1 MMKLTIRKKVLFCSL
16 IPLLL
21 LGGIILLIAST
32 IVKGAIIDQVENSL
46 KGTAIATQAAY
57 DQNAGTYLQT
67 ENGDIWKGSYNIS
80 QSENLVDT
88 IKQESGMD
96 VTFFYG
102 SQRIMTSA
110 VDKNGDRIL
119 GSPAGDKVVEKVL
132 NGGEEYFSDN
142 VSMDG
147 TIYYGY
153 YVPVYQK
160 GDSGTPIGMVFAGAE
175 KQEISHSVIQII
187 NTIVAIVL
195 VVLVICII
203 IVEISATSITR
214 ALKKGIANVQ
224 EVSAGHL
231 DVEFD
236 RKILGRKD
244 EVGDLTKAIQ
254 HLQKE
259 LEKIIKGIK
268 ESTDML
274 MEASNTLE
282 DTSHQT
288 YDGMREVEATVDSIT
303 TGANLQAEDAKK
315 ASDNVKYMG
324 NLIIETGRA
333 ADELNE
339 SADQMKQS
347 SDAAVVT
354 IDELKRISEE
364 VKTAV
369 ATIAEQTKQTN
380 ISAQSIQKA
389 SQFISEI
396 ASQTNLLSLNASIEA
411 ARAGE
416 AGKGF
421 AVVAD
426 QIRVLSTE
434 TQTSSG
440 QIRDALTRLSETSA
454 KMTSAVEQ
462 TLELIQ
468 QSLEKVTLTNKS
480 VEKITTDSKELGDH
494 IQVIDSAIKEVE
506 TSNTQ
511 LVSNMEQI
519 SSIVDKMTK
528 SISHSDGTTHAMLSK
543 YAETA
548 TNINSIEHIVE
559 GLMTE
564 LGIGG
569 FMGVEDLRAG
579 MKVMLLPNDNS
590 KHPKEYHG

>member
-1 MMKLTIRKKVLFCSL
+1 MKLTIRKKVLLCSL

-32 IVKGAIIDQVENSL
+32 IVKGVIIDQMENSL

-57 DQNAGTYLQT
+57 DQNAGTYLQA

-110 VDKNGDRIL
+110 VDKNGNRIL
-119 GSPAGDKVVEKVL
+119 GSPAGDKIVEKVL
-132 NGGEEYFSDN
+132 NGGEGYFSDN

-160 GDSGTPIGMVFAGAE
+160 GDSSTPVGMVFAGAE
-175 KQEISHSVIQII
+175 KEKISNSVIKII

-214 ALKKGIANVQ
+214 ALKKGIASVQ

-231 DVEFD
+231 DVAFD
-236 RKILGRKD
+236 SKILERKD

-254 HLQKE
+254 NLQNE
-259 LEKIIKGIK
+259 LLKIIKGIK

-288 YDGMREVEATVDSIT
+288 YDGMREVEATVDSVT
-303 TGANLQAEDAKK
+303 NGANLQAEDAKK

-324 NLIIETGRA
+324 NLIIETGKT
-333 ADELNE
+333 ADELND

-364 VKTAV
+364 VKEAV
-369 ATIAEQTKQTN
+369 ATIADQTKQTN
-380 ISAQSIQKA
+380 ISAQNIQNA

-421 AVVAD
+421 AVVASEIQKLAEQSD
-426 QIRVLSTE
+426 TASGNIGEIVNTLIANSERVVETMGRTQEIIEKQNMHIESTE
-434 TQTSSG
+434 QMVNGVMGEIDASIERIR
-440 QIRDALTRLSETSA
+440 QIESRTRKLESA
-454 KMTSAVEQ
+454 RAE
-462 TLELIQ
+462 I
-468 QSLEKVTLTNKS
+468 
-480 VEKITTDSKELGDH
+480 ID
-494 IQVIDSAIKEVE
+494 VIDS
-506 TSNTQ
+506 
-511 LVSNMEQI
+511 
-519 SSIVDKMTK
+519 
-528 SISHSDGTTHAMLSK
+528 LSEI
-543 YAETA
+543 AQQ
-548 TNINSIEHIVE
+548 NVE
-559 GLMTE
+559 GTMQTSASITE
-564 LGIGG
+564 ITDS
-569 FMGVEDLRAG
+569 FQNIEDSTENLRNMAD
-579 MKVMLLPNDNS
+579 MLAHNIRHFNI
-590 KHPKEYHG
+590 

>member
-1 MMKLTIRKKVLFCSL
+1 MKLTIRKKVLLCSL

-57 DQNAGTYLQT
+57 DQNAGTYLQA

-110 VDKNGDRIL
+110 VDKNGNRIL
-119 GSPAGDKVVEKVL
+119 GSTAGDKIVEKVL
-132 NGGEEYFSDN
+132 NGGEGYFSDN

-160 GDSGTPIGMVFAGAE
+160 GDSSTPVGMVFAGAE
-175 KQEISHSVIQII
+175 KEKISNSVIKII

-214 ALKKGIANVQ
+214 ALKKGIASVQ

-231 DVEFD
+231 DVAFD
-236 RKILGRKD
+236 SKILERKD

-254 HLQKE
+254 NLQNE
-259 LEKIIKGIK
+259 LLKIIKGIK

-288 YDGMREVEATVDSIT
+288 YDGMREVEATVDSVT

-315 ASDNVKYMG
+315 ASDNVKYIG
-324 NLIIETGRA
+324 NLIIETGKT
-333 ADELNE
+333 ADELND

-364 VKTAV
+364 VKEAV
-369 ATIAEQTKQTN
+369 ATIADQTKQTN
-380 ISAQSIQKA
+380 ISAQNIQNA

-421 AVVAD
+421 AVVASEIQKLAEQSD
-426 QIRVLSTE
+426 TASGNIGEIVNTLIANSERVVETMGRTQKIIEKQNMHIESTE
-434 TQTSSG
+434 QMVNGVMGEIDASIERIR
-440 QIRDALTRLSETSA
+440 QIESRTRKLESA
-454 KMTSAVEQ
+454 RAE
-462 TLELIQ
+462 I
-468 QSLEKVTLTNKS
+468 
-480 VEKITTDSKELGDH
+480 ID
-494 IQVIDSAIKEVE
+494 VIDS
-506 TSNTQ
+506 
-511 LVSNMEQI
+511 
-519 SSIVDKMTK
+519 
-528 SISHSDGTTHAMLSK
+528 LSEI
-543 YAETA
+543 AQQ
-548 TNINSIEHIVE
+548 NVE
-559 GLMTE
+559 GTMQTSASITE
-564 LGIGG
+564 ITDS
-569 FMGVEDLRAG
+569 FQNIEDSTENLRNMAD
-579 MKVMLLPNDNS
+579 MLAHNIRHFNI
-590 KHPKEYHG
+590 

>member
-1 MMKLTIRKKVLFCSL
+1 MKLTIRKKVLLCSL

-32 IVKGAIIDQVENSL
+32 IVKGVIIDQVENSL

-57 DQNAGTYLQT
+57 DQNAGTYLQA

-110 VDKNGDRIL
+110 VDKNDNRIL
-119 GSPAGDKVVEKVL
+119 GSPAGDKIVEKVL
-132 NGGEEYFSDN
+132 NGGEGYFSDN

-160 GDSGTPIGMVFAGAE
+160 GDSSTPVGMVFAGAE
-175 KQEISHSVIQII
+175 KEKISNSVIKII

-203 IVEISATSITR
+203 IVEISATSITH
-214 ALKKGIANVQ
+214 ALKKGIASVQ

-231 DVEFD
+231 DVAFD
-236 RKILGRKD
+236 SKILERKD

-254 HLQKE
+254 NLQNE
-259 LEKIIKGIK
+259 LLKIIKGIK
-268 ESTDML
+268 GSTDML

-288 YDGMREVEATVDSIT
+288 YDGMREVEATVDSVT
-303 TGANLQAEDAKK
+303 NGANLQAEDAKK

-324 NLIIETGRA
+324 NLIIETGKA
-333 ADELNE
+333 ADELND

-364 VKTAV
+364 VKEAV
-369 ATIAEQTKQTN
+369 ATIADQTKQTN
-380 ISAQSIQKA
+380 ISAQNIQNA

-421 AVVAD
+421 AVVASEIQKLAEQSD
-426 QIRVLSTE
+426 TASGNIGEIVNTLIANSERVVETMGRTQEIIEKQNMHIESTE
-434 TQTSSG
+434 QMVNGVMGEIDASIERIRQIESRTRKLESARAEIIDVINSLSEIAQQNVEGTMQTSAS
-440 QIRDALTRLSETSA
+440 
-454 KMTSAVEQ
+454 
-462 TLELIQ
+462 
-468 QSLEKVTLTNKS
+468 
-480 VEKITTDSKELGDH
+480 ITEITDSFQNIE
-494 IQVIDSAIKEVE
+494 DSTE
-506 TSNTQ
+506 N
-511 LVSNMEQI
+511 LRNMA
-519 SSIVDKMTK
+519 D
-528 SISHSDGTTHAMLSK
+528 ML
-543 YAETA
+543 AH
-548 TNINSIEHIVE
+548 NIRHFNI
-559 GLMTE
+559 
-564 LGIGG
+564 
-569 FMGVEDLRAG
+569 
-579 MKVMLLPNDNS
+579 
-590 KHPKEYHG
+590 

>member
-1 MMKLTIRKKVLFCSL
+1 MKLTIRKKVLLCSL

-57 DQNAGTYLQT
+57 DQNAGTYLQA

-110 VDKNGDRIL
+110 VDKNGNRIL
-119 GSPAGDKVVEKVL
+119 GSPAGDKIVEKVL
-132 NGGEEYFSDN
+132 NGGEGYFSDN

-160 GDSGTPIGMVFAGAE
+160 DDSSTPVGMVFAGAE
-175 KQEISHSVIQII
+175 KEKISNSVIKII

-203 IVEISATSITR
+203 IVEISTTSITH
-214 ALKKGIANVQ
+214 ALKKGIASVQ

-231 DVEFD
+231 DVAFD
-236 RKILGRKD
+236 SKILERKD

-254 HLQKE
+254 NLQNE
-259 LEKIIKGIK
+259 LLKIIKGIK

-288 YDGMREVEATVDSIT
+288 YDGMREVEATVDSVT
-303 TGANLQAEDAKK
+303 NGANLQAEDAKK

-324 NLIIETGRA
+324 NLIIETGKA
-333 ADELNE
+333 ADELND

-364 VKTAV
+364 VKEAV
-369 ATIAEQTKQTN
+369 ATIADQTKQTN
-380 ISAQSIQKA
+380 ISAQNIQNA

-421 AVVAD
+421 AVVASEIQKLAEQSD
-426 QIRVLSTE
+426 TASGNIGEIVNTLIANSERVVETMGRTQEIIEKQNMHIESTE
-434 TQTSSG
+434 QMVNGVMGEIDASIERIR
-440 QIRDALTRLSETSA
+440 QIESRTRKLESA
-454 KMTSAVEQ
+454 RAE
-462 TLELIQ
+462 I
-468 QSLEKVTLTNKS
+468 
-480 VEKITTDSKELGDH
+480 ID
-494 IQVIDSAIKEVE
+494 VIDS
-506 TSNTQ
+506 
-511 LVSNMEQI
+511 
-519 SSIVDKMTK
+519 
-528 SISHSDGTTHAMLSK
+528 LSEI
-543 YAETA
+543 AQQ
-548 TNINSIEHIVE
+548 NVE
-559 GLMTE
+559 GTMQTSASITE
-564 LGIGG
+564 ITDS
-569 FMGVEDLRAG
+569 FQNIEDSTENLRNMAD
-579 MKVMLLPNDNS
+579 MLAHNIRHFNI
-590 KHPKEYHG
+590 

>member
-1 MMKLTIRKKVLFCSL
+1 MKLTIRKKVLLCSL

-32 IVKGAIIDQVENSL
+32 IVKGVIIDQMENSL

-57 DQNAGTYLQT
+57 DQNAGTYLQA

-110 VDKNGDRIL
+110 VDKNGNRIL
-119 GSPAGDKVVEKVL
+119 GSPAGDKIVEKVL
-132 NGGEEYFSDN
+132 NGGEGYFSDN

-160 GDSGTPIGMVFAGAE
+160 GDSSTPVGMVFAGAE
-175 KQEISHSVIQII
+175 KEKISNSVIKII

-214 ALKKGIANVQ
+214 ALKKGIASVQ

-236 RKILGRKD
+236 RKILERKD

-254 HLQKE
+254 NLQNE
-259 LEKIIKGIK
+259 LLKIIKGIK
-268 ESTDML
+268 GSTDML

-288 YDGMREVEATVDSIT
+288 YDGMREVEATVDSVT
-303 TGANLQAEDAKK
+303 NGANLQAEDAKK

-324 NLIIETGRA
+324 NLIIETGKA
-333 ADELNE
+333 ADELND

-364 VKTAV
+364 VKEAV
-369 ATIAEQTKQTN
+369 ATIADQTKQTN
-380 ISAQSIQKA
+380 ISAQNIQNA

-421 AVVAD
+421 AVVASEIQKLAEQSD
-426 QIRVLSTE
+426 TASGNIGEIVNTLIANSERVVETMGRTQEIIEKQNMHIESTE
-434 TQTSSG
+434 QMVNGVMGEIDASIERIR
-440 QIRDALTRLSETSA
+440 QIESRTRKLESA
-454 KMTSAVEQ
+454 RAE
-462 TLELIQ
+462 I
-468 QSLEKVTLTNKS
+468 
-480 VEKITTDSKELGDH
+480 ID
-494 IQVIDSAIKEVE
+494 VIDS
-506 TSNTQ
+506 
-511 LVSNMEQI
+511 
-519 SSIVDKMTK
+519 
-528 SISHSDGTTHAMLSK
+528 LSEI
-543 YAETA
+543 AQQ
-548 TNINSIEHIVE
+548 NVE
-559 GLMTE
+559 GTMQTSASITE
-564 LGIGG
+564 ITDS
-569 FMGVEDLRAG
+569 FQNIEDSTENLRNMAD
-579 MKVMLLPNDNS
+579 MLAHNIRHFNI
-590 KHPKEYHG
+590 

>member
-1 MMKLTIRKKVLFCSL
+1 MMKLTIRKKVLLCSL

-32 IVKGAIIDQVENSL
+32 IVKGVIIDQVENSL

-57 DQNAGTYLQT
+57 DQNAGTYLQA

-80 QSENLVDT
+80 QSEKLVDT

-110 VDKNGDRIL
+110 VDKNDNRIL
-119 GSPAGDKVVEKVL
+119 GSPAGDKIVEKVL
-132 NGGEEYFSDN
+132 NGGEGYFSDN

-160 GDSGTPIGMVFAGAE
+160 GDSSTPVGMVFAGAE
-175 KQEISHSVIQII
+175 KEKISNSVIKII

-214 ALKKGIANVQ
+214 ALKKGIASVQ

-231 DVEFD
+231 DVAFD
-236 RKILGRKD
+236 SKILERKD

-254 HLQKE
+254 NLQNE
-259 LEKIIKGIK
+259 LLKIIKGIK

-288 YDGMREVEATVDSIT
+288 YDGMREVEATVDSVT
-303 TGANLQAEDAKK
+303 NGANLQAEDAKK

-324 NLIIETGRA
+324 NLIIETGKA
-333 ADELNE
+333 ADELND

-364 VKTAV
+364 VKEAV
-369 ATIAEQTKQTN
+369 ATIADQTKQTN
-380 ISAQSIQKA
+380 ISAQNIQNA

-421 AVVAD
+421 AVVASEIQKLAEQSD
-426 QIRVLSTE
+426 TASGNIGEIVNTLIANSERVVETMGRTQEIIEKQNMHIESTE
-434 TQTSSG
+434 QMVNGVMGEIDASIERIR
-440 QIRDALTRLSETSA
+440 QIESRTRKLESA
-454 KMTSAVEQ
+454 RAE
-462 TLELIQ
+462 I
-468 QSLEKVTLTNKS
+468 
-480 VEKITTDSKELGDH
+480 ID
-494 IQVIDSAIKEVE
+494 VIDS
-506 TSNTQ
+506 
-511 LVSNMEQI
+511 
-519 SSIVDKMTK
+519 
-528 SISHSDGTTHAMLSK
+528 LSEI
-543 YAETA
+543 AQQ
-548 TNINSIEHIVE
+548 NVE
-559 GLMTE
+559 GTMQTSASITE
-564 LGIGG
+564 ITDS
-569 FMGVEDLRAG
+569 FQNIEDSTENLRNMAD
-579 MKVMLLPNDNS
+579 MLAHNIRHFNI
-590 KHPKEYHG
+590 

>member
-1 MMKLTIRKKVLFCSL
+1 MKLTIRKKVLLCSL

-57 DQNAGTYLQT
+57 DQNAGTYLQA

-110 VDKNGDRIL
+110 VDKNDNRIL
-119 GSPAGDKVVEKVL
+119 GSPAGDKIVEKVL
-132 NGGEEYFSDN
+132 NGGEGYFSDN

-160 GDSGTPIGMVFAGAE
+160 DDSSTPVGMVFAGAE
-175 KQEISHSVIQII
+175 KEKISNSVIKII

-214 ALKKGIANVQ
+214 ALKKGIASVQ

-231 DVEFD
+231 DVAFD
-236 RKILGRKD
+236 SKILERKD

-254 HLQKE
+254 NLQNE
-259 LEKIIKGIK
+259 LLKIIKGIK
-268 ESTDML
+268 GSTDML

-288 YDGMREVEATVDSIT
+288 YDGMREVEATVDSVT
-303 TGANLQAEDAKK
+303 NGANLQAEDAKK

-324 NLIIETGRA
+324 NLIIETGKA
-333 ADELNE
+333 ADELND

-364 VKTAV
+364 VKEAV
-369 ATIAEQTKQTN
+369 ATIADQTKQTN
-380 ISAQSIQKA
+380 ISAQNIQKA

-421 AVVAD
+421 AVVASEIQKLAEQSD
-426 QIRVLSTE
+426 TASGNIGEIVNTLIANSERVVETMGRTQEIIEKQNMHIESTE
-434 TQTSSG
+434 QMVNGVMGEIDASIERIR
-440 QIRDALTRLSETSA
+440 QIESRTRKLESA
-454 KMTSAVEQ
+454 RAE
-462 TLELIQ
+462 I
-468 QSLEKVTLTNKS
+468 
-480 VEKITTDSKELGDH
+480 ID
-494 IQVIDSAIKEVE
+494 VIDS
-506 TSNTQ
+506 
-511 LVSNMEQI
+511 
-519 SSIVDKMTK
+519 
-528 SISHSDGTTHAMLSK
+528 LSEI
-543 YAETA
+543 AQQ
-548 TNINSIEHIVE
+548 NVE
-559 GLMTE
+559 GTMQTSASITE
-564 LGIGG
+564 ITDS
-569 FMGVEDLRAG
+569 FQNIEDSTENLRNMAD
-579 MKVMLLPNDNS
+579 MLAHNIRHFNI
-590 KHPKEYHG
+590 

>member
-1 MMKLTIRKKVLFCSL
+1 MKLTIRKKVLLCSL

-57 DQNAGTYLQT
+57 DQNAGTYLQA

-110 VDKNGDRIL
+110 VDKNGNRIL
-119 GSPAGDKVVEKVL
+119 GSPAGDKIVEKVL
-132 NGGEEYFSDN
+132 NGGEGYFSDN

-160 GDSGTPIGMVFAGAE
+160 GDSSTPVGMVFAGAE
-175 KQEISHSVIQII
+175 KEKISNSVIKII

-203 IVEISATSITR
+203 IVEISATSITH
-214 ALKKGIANVQ
+214 ALKKGIASVQ

-231 DVEFD
+231 DVAFD
-236 RKILGRKD
+236 SKILERKD

-254 HLQKE
+254 NLQNE
-259 LEKIIKGIK
+259 LLKIIKGIK

-288 YDGMREVEATVDSIT
+288 YDGMREVEATVDSVT
-303 TGANLQAEDAKK
+303 NGANLQAEDAKK

-324 NLIIETGRA
+324 NLIIETGKA
-333 ADELNE
+333 ADELND

-364 VKTAV
+364 VKEAV
-369 ATIAEQTKQTN
+369 ATIADQTKQTN
-380 ISAQSIQKA
+380 ISAQNIQNA

-421 AVVAD
+421 AVVASEIQKLAEQSD
-426 QIRVLSTE
+426 TASGNIGEIVNTLIANSERVVETMGRTQEIIEKQNMHIESTE
-434 TQTSSG
+434 QMVNGVMGEIDASIERIR
-440 QIRDALTRLSETSA
+440 QIESRTRKLESA
-454 KMTSAVEQ
+454 RAE
-462 TLELIQ
+462 I
-468 QSLEKVTLTNKS
+468 
-480 VEKITTDSKELGDH
+480 ID
-494 IQVIDSAIKEVE
+494 VIDS
-506 TSNTQ
+506 
-511 LVSNMEQI
+511 
-519 SSIVDKMTK
+519 
-528 SISHSDGTTHAMLSK
+528 LSEI
-543 YAETA
+543 AQQ
-548 TNINSIEHIVE
+548 NVE
-559 GLMTE
+559 GTMQTSASITE
-564 LGIGG
+564 ITDS
-569 FMGVEDLRAG
+569 FQNIEYSTENLRNMAD
-579 MKVMLLPNDNS
+579 MLAHNIRHFNI
-590 KHPKEYHG
+590 

>member
-1 MMKLTIRKKVLFCSL
+1 MKLTIRKKVLLCSL

-32 IVKGAIIDQVENSL
+32 IVKGVIIDQMENSL

-57 DQNAGTYLQT
+57 DQNAGTYLQA

-110 VDKNGDRIL
+110 VDKNGNRIL
-119 GSPAGDKVVEKVL
+119 GSPAGDKIVEKVL
-132 NGGEEYFSDN
+132 NGGEGYFSDN

-160 GDSGTPIGMVFAGAE
+160 GDSSTPVGMVFAGAE
-175 KQEISHSVIQII
+175 KEKISNSVIKII

-214 ALKKGIANVQ
+214 ALKKGIASVQ

-231 DVEFD
+231 DVAFD
-236 RKILGRKD
+236 SKILERKD

-254 HLQKE
+254 NLQNE
-259 LEKIIKGIK
+259 LLKIIKGIK

-288 YDGMREVEATVDSIT
+288 YDGMREVEATVDSVT
-303 TGANLQAEDAKK
+303 NGANLQAEDAKK
-315 ASDNVKYMG
+315 ASDNVKYMR
-324 NLIIETGRA
+324 NLIIETGKA
-333 ADELNE
+333 ADELND

-364 VKTAV
+364 VKEAV
-369 ATIAEQTKQTN
+369 ATIADQTKQTN
-380 ISAQSIQKA
+380 ISAQNIQNA

-421 AVVAD
+421 AVVASEIQKLAEQSD
-426 QIRVLSTE
+426 TASGNIGEIVNTLIANSERVVETMGRTQEIIEKQNMHIESTE
-434 TQTSSG
+434 QMVNGVMGEIDASIERIR
-440 QIRDALTRLSETSA
+440 QIESRTRKLESA
-454 KMTSAVEQ
+454 RAE
-462 TLELIQ
+462 I
-468 QSLEKVTLTNKS
+468 
-480 VEKITTDSKELGDH
+480 ID
-494 IQVIDSAIKEVE
+494 VIDS
-506 TSNTQ
+506 
-511 LVSNMEQI
+511 
-519 SSIVDKMTK
+519 
-528 SISHSDGTTHAMLSK
+528 LSEI
-543 YAETA
+543 AQQ
-548 TNINSIEHIVE
+548 NVE
-559 GLMTE
+559 GTMQTSASITE
-564 LGIGG
+564 ITDS
-569 FMGVEDLRAG
+569 FQNIEDSTENLRNMAD
-579 MKVMLLPNDNS
+579 MLAHNIRHFNI
-590 KHPKEYHG
+590 

>member
-1 MMKLTIRKKVLFCSL
+1 MKLTIRKKVLLCSL

-32 IVKGAIIDQVENSL
+32 IVKGVIIDQVENSL

-57 DQNAGTYLQT
+57 DQNAGTYLQA

-80 QSENLVDT
+80 QSEKLVDT

-110 VDKNGDRIL
+110 VDKNDNRIL
-119 GSPAGDKVVEKVL
+119 GSPAGDKIVEKVL
-132 NGGEEYFSDN
+132 NGGEGYFSDN

-160 GDSGTPIGMVFAGAE
+160 GDSSTPVGMVFAGAE
-175 KQEISHSVIQII
+175 KEKISNSVIKII

-214 ALKKGIANVQ
+214 ALKKGIASVQ

-231 DVEFD
+231 DVAFD
-236 RKILGRKD
+236 SKILERKD

-254 HLQKE
+254 NLQNE
-259 LEKIIKGIK
+259 LLKIIKGIK

-288 YDGMREVEATVDSIT
+288 YDGMREVEATVDSVT
-303 TGANLQAEDAKK
+303 NGANLQAEDAKK

-324 NLIIETGRA
+324 NLIIETGKA
-333 ADELNE
+333 ADELND

-364 VKTAV
+364 VKEAV
-369 ATIAEQTKQTN
+369 ATIADQTKQTN
-380 ISAQSIQKA
+380 ISAQNIQNA

-421 AVVAD
+421 AVVASEIQKLAEQSD
-426 QIRVLSTE
+426 TASGNIGEIVNTLIANSERVVETMGRTQEIIEKQNMHIESTE
-434 TQTSSG
+434 QMVNGVMGEIDASIERIR
-440 QIRDALTRLSETSA
+440 QIESRTRKLESA
-454 KMTSAVEQ
+454 RAE
-462 TLELIQ
+462 I
-468 QSLEKVTLTNKS
+468 
-480 VEKITTDSKELGDH
+480 ID
-494 IQVIDSAIKEVE
+494 VIDS
-506 TSNTQ
+506 
-511 LVSNMEQI
+511 
-519 SSIVDKMTK
+519 
-528 SISHSDGTTHAMLSK
+528 LSEI
-543 YAETA
+543 AQQ
-548 TNINSIEHIVE
+548 NVE
-559 GLMTE
+559 GTMQTSASITE
-564 LGIGG
+564 ITDS
-569 FMGVEDLRAG
+569 FQNIEDSTENLRNMAD
-579 MKVMLLPNDNS
+579 MLAHNIRHFNI
-590 KHPKEYHG
+590 

>member
-1 MMKLTIRKKVLFCSL
+1 MKLTIRKKVLLCSL

-32 IVKGAIIDQVENSL
+32 IVKGVIIDQVENSL

-57 DQNAGTYLQT
+57 DQNAGTYLQA

-80 QSENLVDT
+80 QSEKLVDT

-110 VDKNGDRIL
+110 VDKNGNRIL
-119 GSPAGDKVVEKVL
+119 GSPAGDKIVEKVL
-132 NGGEEYFSDN
+132 NGGEGYFSDN

-160 GDSGTPIGMVFAGAE
+160 GDSSTPVGMVFAGAE
-175 KQEISHSVIQII
+175 KEKISNSVIKII

-214 ALKKGIANVQ
+214 ALKKGIASVQ

-231 DVEFD
+231 DVAFD
-236 RKILGRKD
+236 SKILERKD

-254 HLQKE
+254 NLQNE
-259 LEKIIKGIK
+259 LLKIIKGIK

-288 YDGMREVEATVDSIT
+288 YDGMREVEATVDSVT
-303 TGANLQAEDAKK
+303 NGANLQAEDAKK

-324 NLIIETGRA
+324 NLIIETGKA
-333 ADELNE
+333 ADELND

-364 VKTAV
+364 VKEAV
-369 ATIAEQTKQTN
+369 ATIADQTKQTN
-380 ISAQSIQKA
+380 ISAQNIQNA

-421 AVVAD
+421 AVVASEIQKLAEQSD
-426 QIRVLSTE
+426 TASGNIGEIVNTLIANSERVVETMGRTQEIIEKQNMHIESTE
-434 TQTSSG
+434 QMVNGVMGEIDASIERIR
-440 QIRDALTRLSETSA
+440 QIESRTRKLESA
-454 KMTSAVEQ
+454 RAE
-462 TLELIQ
+462 I
-468 QSLEKVTLTNKS
+468 
-480 VEKITTDSKELGDH
+480 ID
-494 IQVIDSAIKEVE
+494 VIDS
-506 TSNTQ
+506 
-511 LVSNMEQI
+511 
-519 SSIVDKMTK
+519 
-528 SISHSDGTTHAMLSK
+528 LSEI
-543 YAETA
+543 AQQ
-548 TNINSIEHIVE
+548 NVE
-559 GLMTE
+559 GTMQTSASITE
-564 LGIGG
+564 ITDS
-569 FMGVEDLRAG
+569 FQNIEDSTENLRNMAD
-579 MKVMLLPNDNS
+579 MLAHNIRHFNI
-590 KHPKEYHG
+590 

>member
-1 MMKLTIRKKVLFCSL
+1 
-16 IPLLL
+16 
-21 LGGIILLIAST
+21 
-32 IVKGAIIDQVENSL
+32 
-46 KGTAIATQAAY
+46 
-57 DQNAGTYLQT
+57 
-67 ENGDIWKGSYNIS
+67 
-80 QSENLVDT
+80 
-88 IKQESGMD
+88 MD

-147 TIYYGY
+147 IIYYGY

-236 RKILGRKD
+236 KKILGRKD

-364 VKTAV
+364 VKAAV
-369 ATIAEQTKQTN
+369 ATIAEQTK
-380 ISAQSIQKA
+380 
-389 SQFISEI
+389 
-396 ASQTNLLSLNASIEA
+396 QTNLLSLNASIEA

-421 AVVAD
+421 AVVASEIQKLAEQSD
-426 QIRVLSTE
+426 TASGNIGEIVNTLIGNSQRVVETMGKTQEIIEKQNMHIESTE
-434 TQTSSG
+434 QMVNGVMGEIDASIERIRQIETRTKKLESARTEIIDVIDSLSEIAQQNVEGTTQTSS
-440 QIRDALTRLSETSA
+440 S
-454 KMTSAVEQ
+454 
-462 TLELIQ
+462 
-468 QSLEKVTLTNKS
+468 
-480 VEKITTDSKELGDH
+480 ITEITDSFQNIK
-494 IQVIDSAIKEVE
+494 DSTE
-506 TSNTQ
+506 N
-511 LVSNMEQI
+511 LRNMA
-519 SSIVDKMTK
+519 D
-528 SISHSDGTTHAMLSK
+528 ML
-543 YAETA
+543 AH
-548 TNINSIEHIVE
+548 NIRHFDI
-559 GLMTE
+559 
-564 LGIGG
+564 
-569 FMGVEDLRAG
+569 
-579 MKVMLLPNDNS
+579 
-590 KHPKEYHG
+590 

>member
-1 MMKLTIRKKVLFCSL
+1 MKLTIRKKVLLCSL

-32 IVKGAIIDQVENSL
+32 IVKGVIIDQVENSL

-57 DQNAGTYLQT
+57 DQNAGTYLQA

-110 VDKNGDRIL
+110 VDKNDNRIL
-119 GSPAGDKVVEKVL
+119 GSPAGDKIVEKVL
-132 NGGEEYFSDN
+132 NGGEGYFSDN

-160 GDSGTPIGMVFAGAE
+160 GDSSTPVGMVFAGAE
-175 KQEISHSVIQII
+175 KEKISNSVIKII

-203 IVEISATSITR
+203 IVEISATSITH
-214 ALKKGIANVQ
+214 ALKKGIASVQ

-231 DVEFD
+231 DVAFD
-236 RKILGRKD
+236 SKILERKD

-254 HLQKE
+254 NLQNE
-259 LEKIIKGIK
+259 LLKIIKGIK
-268 ESTDML
+268 GSTDML

-288 YDGMREVEATVDSIT
+288 YDGMREVEATVDSVT
-303 TGANLQAEDAKK
+303 NGANLQAEDAKK

-324 NLIIETGRA
+324 NLIIETGKA
-333 ADELNE
+333 ADELND

-364 VKTAV
+364 VKEAV
-369 ATIAEQTKQTN
+369 ATIADQTKQTN
-380 ISAQSIQKA
+380 ISAQNIQNA

-421 AVVAD
+421 AVVASEIQKLAEQSD
-426 QIRVLSTE
+426 TASGNIGEIVNTLIANSERVVETMGRTQEIIEKQNMHIESTE
-434 TQTSSG
+434 QMVNGVMGEIDASIERIR
-440 QIRDALTRLSETSA
+440 QIESRTRKLESA
-454 KMTSAVEQ
+454 RAE
-462 TLELIQ
+462 I
-468 QSLEKVTLTNKS
+468 
-480 VEKITTDSKELGDH
+480 ID
-494 IQVIDSAIKEVE
+494 VIDS
-506 TSNTQ
+506 
-511 LVSNMEQI
+511 
-519 SSIVDKMTK
+519 
-528 SISHSDGTTHAMLSK
+528 LSEI
-543 YAETA
+543 AQQ
-548 TNINSIEHIVE
+548 NVE
-559 GLMTE
+559 GTMQTSASITE
-564 LGIGG
+564 ITDS
-569 FMGVEDLRAG
+569 FQNIEDSTENLRNMAD
-579 MKVMLLPNDNS
+579 MLAHNIRHFDI
-590 KHPKEYHG
+590 

>member
-1 MMKLTIRKKVLFCSL
+1 MKLTIRKKVLLCSL

-57 DQNAGTYLQT
+57 DQNAGTYLQA

-110 VDKNGDRIL
+110 VDKNGNRIL
-119 GSPAGDKVVEKVL
+119 GSPAGDKIVEKVL
-132 NGGEEYFSDN
+132 NGGEGYFSDN

-160 GDSGTPIGMVFAGAE
+160 GDSSTPVGMVFAGAE
-175 KQEISHSVIQII
+175 KEKISNSVIKII

-214 ALKKGIANVQ
+214 ALKKGIASVQ

-231 DVEFD
+231 DVAFD
-236 RKILGRKD
+236 SKILERKD

-254 HLQKE
+254 NLQNE
-259 LEKIIKGIK
+259 LLKIIKGIK

-288 YDGMREVEATVDSIT
+288 YDGMREVEATVDSVT

-324 NLIIETGRA
+324 NLIIETGKT
-333 ADELNE
+333 ADELND

-364 VKTAV
+364 VKEAV
-369 ATIAEQTKQTN
+369 ATIADQTKQTN
-380 ISAQSIQKA
+380 ISAQNIQNA

-421 AVVAD
+421 AVVASEIQKLAEQSD
-426 QIRVLSTE
+426 TASGNIGEIVNTLIANSERVVETMGRTQEIIEKQNMHIESTE
-434 TQTSSG
+434 QMVNGVMGEIDASIERIR
-440 QIRDALTRLSETSA
+440 QIESRTRKLESA
-454 KMTSAVEQ
+454 RAE
-462 TLELIQ
+462 I
-468 QSLEKVTLTNKS
+468 
-480 VEKITTDSKELGDH
+480 ID
-494 IQVIDSAIKEVE
+494 VIDS
-506 TSNTQ
+506 
-511 LVSNMEQI
+511 
-519 SSIVDKMTK
+519 
-528 SISHSDGTTHAMLSK
+528 LSEI
-543 YAETA
+543 AQQ
-548 TNINSIEHIVE
+548 NVE
-559 GLMTE
+559 GTMQTSASITE
-564 LGIGG
+564 ITDS
-569 FMGVEDLRAG
+569 FQNIEDSTENLRNMAD
-579 MKVMLLPNDNS
+579 MLAHNIRHFNI
-590 KHPKEYHG
+590 

>member
-1 MMKLTIRKKVLFCSL
+1 MKLTIRKKVLLCSL

-32 IVKGAIIDQVENSL
+32 IVKGVIIDQMENSL
-46 KGTAIATQAAY
+46 KGTAIATQATY
-57 DQNAGTYLQT
+57 DQNAGTYLQA

-110 VDKNGDRIL
+110 VDKNGNRIL
-119 GSPAGDKVVEKVL
+119 GSPAGDKIVEKVL
-132 NGGEEYFSDN
+132 NGGEGYFSDN

-160 GDSGTPIGMVFAGAE
+160 GDSSTPVGMVFAGAE
-175 KQEISHSVIQII
+175 KEKISNSVIKII

-214 ALKKGIANVQ
+214 ALKKGIASVQ

-231 DVEFD
+231 DVAFD
-236 RKILGRKD
+236 SKILERKD

-254 HLQKE
+254 NLQNE
-259 LEKIIKGIK
+259 LLKIIKGIK

-288 YDGMREVEATVDSIT
+288 YDGMREVEATVDSVT
-303 TGANLQAEDAKK
+303 NGANLQAEDAKK

-324 NLIIETGRA
+324 NLIIETGKT
-333 ADELNE
+333 ADELND

-364 VKTAV
+364 VKEAV
-369 ATIAEQTKQTN
+369 ATIADQTKQTN
-380 ISAQSIQKA
+380 ISAQNIQNA

-421 AVVAD
+421 AVVASEIQKLAEQSD
-426 QIRVLSTE
+426 TASGNIGEIVNTLIANSERVVETMGRTQEIIEKQNMHIESTE
-434 TQTSSG
+434 QMVNGVMGEIDASIERIR
-440 QIRDALTRLSETSA
+440 QIESRTRKLESA
-454 KMTSAVEQ
+454 RAE
-462 TLELIQ
+462 I
-468 QSLEKVTLTNKS
+468 
-480 VEKITTDSKELGDH
+480 ID
-494 IQVIDSAIKEVE
+494 VIDS
-506 TSNTQ
+506 
-511 LVSNMEQI
+511 
-519 SSIVDKMTK
+519 
-528 SISHSDGTTHAMLSK
+528 LSEI
-543 YAETA
+543 AQQ
-548 TNINSIEHIVE
+548 NVE
-559 GLMTE
+559 GTMQTSASITE
-564 LGIGG
+564 ITDS
-569 FMGVEDLRAG
+569 FQNIEDSTENLRNMAD
-579 MKVMLLPNDNS
+579 MLAHNIRHFNI
-590 KHPKEYHG
+590 

>member
-1 MMKLTIRKKVLFCSL
+1 MKLTIRKKVLLCSL

-32 IVKGAIIDQVENSL
+32 IVKGVIIDQMENSL

-57 DQNAGTYLQT
+57 DQNAGTYLQA

-110 VDKNGDRIL
+110 VDKNDNRIL
-119 GSPAGDKVVEKVL
+119 GSPAGDKIVEKVL
-132 NGGEEYFSDN
+132 NGGEGYFSDN

-160 GDSGTPIGMVFAGAE
+160 GDSSTPVGMVFAGAE
-175 KQEISHSVIQII
+175 KEKISNSVIKII

-214 ALKKGIANVQ
+214 ALKKGIASVQ

-231 DVEFD
+231 DVAFD
-236 RKILGRKD
+236 SKILERKD

-254 HLQKE
+254 NLQNE
-259 LEKIIKGIK
+259 LLKIIKGIK
-268 ESTDML
+268 GSTDML

-288 YDGMREVEATVDSIT
+288 YDGMREVEATVDSVT
-303 TGANLQAEDAKK
+303 NGANLQAEDAKK

-324 NLIIETGRA
+324 NLIIETGKA
-333 ADELNE
+333 ADELND

-364 VKTAV
+364 VKEAV
-369 ATIAEQTKQTN
+369 ATIADQTKQTN
-380 ISAQSIQKA
+380 ISAQNIQNA

-421 AVVAD
+421 AVVASEIQKLAEQSD
-426 QIRVLSTE
+426 TASGNIGEIVNTLIANSERVVETMGRTQEIIEKQNMHIESTE
-434 TQTSSG
+434 QMVNGVMGEIDASIERIR
-440 QIRDALTRLSETSA
+440 QIESRTRKLESA
-454 KMTSAVEQ
+454 RAE
-462 TLELIQ
+462 I
-468 QSLEKVTLTNKS
+468 
-480 VEKITTDSKELGDH
+480 ID
-494 IQVIDSAIKEVE
+494 VIDS
-506 TSNTQ
+506 
-511 LVSNMEQI
+511 
-519 SSIVDKMTK
+519 
-528 SISHSDGTTHAMLSK
+528 LSEI
-543 YAETA
+543 AQQ
-548 TNINSIEHIVE
+548 NVE
-559 GLMTE
+559 GTMQTSASITE
-564 LGIGG
+564 ITDS
-569 FMGVEDLRAG
+569 FQNIEDSTENLRNMAD
-579 MKVMLLPNDNS
+579 MLAHNIRHFNI
-590 KHPKEYHG
+590 

>member
-1 MMKLTIRKKVLFCSL
+1 MKLTIRKKVLLCSL

-32 IVKGAIIDQVENSL
+32 IVKGVIIDQMENSL

-57 DQNAGTYLQT
+57 DQNAGTYLQA

-110 VDKNGDRIL
+110 VDKNGNRIL
-119 GSPAGDKVVEKVL
+119 GSPAGDKIVEKVL
-132 NGGEEYFSDN
+132 NGGEGYFSDN

-160 GDSGTPIGMVFAGAE
+160 GDSSTPVGMVFAGAE
-175 KQEISHSVIQII
+175 KERISNSVIKII

-214 ALKKGIANVQ
+214 ALKKGIASVQ

-231 DVEFD
+231 DVAFD
-236 RKILGRKD
+236 SKILERKD

-254 HLQKE
+254 NLQNE
-259 LEKIIKGIK
+259 LLKIIKGIK

-288 YDGMREVEATVDSIT
+288 YDGMREVEATVDSVT
-303 TGANLQAEDAKK
+303 NGANLQAEDAKK

-324 NLIIETGRA
+324 NLIIETGKA
-333 ADELNE
+333 ADELND

-364 VKTAV
+364 VKEAV
-369 ATIAEQTKQTN
+369 ATIADQTKQTN
-380 ISAQSIQKA
+380 ISAQNIQNA

-421 AVVAD
+421 AVVASEIQKLAEQSD
-426 QIRVLSTE
+426 TASGNIGEIVNTLIANSERVVETMGRTQEIIEKQNMHIESTE
-434 TQTSSG
+434 QMVNGVMGEIDASIERIR
-440 QIRDALTRLSETSA
+440 QIESRTRKLESA
-454 KMTSAVEQ
+454 RAE
-462 TLELIQ
+462 I
-468 QSLEKVTLTNKS
+468 
-480 VEKITTDSKELGDH
+480 ID
-494 IQVIDSAIKEVE
+494 VIDS
-506 TSNTQ
+506 
-511 LVSNMEQI
+511 
-519 SSIVDKMTK
+519 
-528 SISHSDGTTHAMLSK
+528 LSEI
-543 YAETA
+543 AQQ
-548 TNINSIEHIVE
+548 NVE
-559 GLMTE
+559 GTMQTSASITE
-564 LGIGG
+564 ITDS
-569 FMGVEDLRAG
+569 FQNIEDSTENLRNMAD
-579 MKVMLLPNDNS
+579 MLAHNIRHFNI
-590 KHPKEYHG
+590 

>member
-1 MMKLTIRKKVLFCSL
+1 M

-32 IVKGAIIDQVENSL
+32 IVKGVIIDQVENSL

-57 DQNAGTYLQT
+57 DQNAGTYLQA

-80 QSENLVDT
+80 QSEKLVDT

-110 VDKNGDRIL
+110 VDKNGNRIL
-119 GSPAGDKVVEKVL
+119 GSPAGDKIVEKVL
-132 NGGEEYFSDN
+132 NGGEGYFSDN

-160 GDSGTPIGMVFAGAE
+160 GDSSTPVGMVFAGAE
-175 KQEISHSVIQII
+175 KEKISNSVIKII

-214 ALKKGIANVQ
+214 ALKKGIASVQ

-231 DVEFD
+231 DVAFD
-236 RKILGRKD
+236 SKILERKD

-254 HLQKE
+254 NLQNE
-259 LEKIIKGIK
+259 LLKIIKGIK

-288 YDGMREVEATVDSIT
+288 YDGMREVEATVDSVT
-303 TGANLQAEDAKK
+303 NGANLQAEDAKK

-324 NLIIETGRA
+324 NLIIETGKA
-333 ADELNE
+333 ADELND

-364 VKTAV
+364 VKEAV
-369 ATIAEQTKQTN
+369 ATIADQTKQTN
-380 ISAQSIQKA
+380 ISAQNIQNA

-421 AVVAD
+421 AVVASEIQKLAEQSD
-426 QIRVLSTE
+426 TASGNIGEIVNTLIANSERVVETMGRTQEIIEKQNMHIESTE
-434 TQTSSG
+434 QMVNGVMGEIDASIERIR
-440 QIRDALTRLSETSA
+440 QIESRTRKLESA
-454 KMTSAVEQ
+454 RAE
-462 TLELIQ
+462 I
-468 QSLEKVTLTNKS
+468 
-480 VEKITTDSKELGDH
+480 ID
-494 IQVIDSAIKEVE
+494 VIDS
-506 TSNTQ
+506 
-511 LVSNMEQI
+511 
-519 SSIVDKMTK
+519 
-528 SISHSDGTTHAMLSK
+528 LSEI
-543 YAETA
+543 AQQ
-548 TNINSIEHIVE
+548 NVE
-559 GLMTE
+559 GTMQTSASITE
-564 LGIGG
+564 ITDS
-569 FMGVEDLRAG
+569 FQNIEDSTENLRNMAD
-579 MKVMLLPNDNS
+579 MLAHNIRHFNI
-590 KHPKEYHG
+590 

>member
-1 MMKLTIRKKVLFCSL
+1 MKLTIRKKVLLCSL

-32 IVKGAIIDQVENSL
+32 IVKGVIIDQVENSL

-57 DQNAGTYLQT
+57 DQNAGTYLQA

-80 QSENLVDT
+80 QSEKLVDT

-110 VDKNGDRIL
+110 VDKNGNRIL
-119 GSPAGDKVVEKVL
+119 GSPAGDKIVEKVL
-132 NGGEEYFSDN
+132 NGGEGYFSDN

-160 GDSGTPIGMVFAGAE
+160 GDSSTPVGMVFAGAE
-175 KQEISHSVIQII
+175 KEKISNSVIKII

-214 ALKKGIANVQ
+214 ALKKGIASVQ

-231 DVEFD
+231 DVAFD
-236 RKILGRKD
+236 SKILERKD

-254 HLQKE
+254 NLQNE
-259 LEKIIKGIK
+259 LLKIIKGIK

-288 YDGMREVEATVDSIT
+288 YDGMREVEATVDSVT
-303 TGANLQAEDAKK
+303 NGANLQAEDAKK

-324 NLIIETGRA
+324 NLIIETGKA
-333 ADELNE
+333 ADELND

-364 VKTAV
+364 VKEAV
-369 ATIAEQTKQTN
+369 ATIADQTKQTN
-380 ISAQSIQKA
+380 ISAQNIQKA

-421 AVVAD
+421 AVVASEIQKLAEQSD
-426 QIRVLSTE
+426 TASGNIGEIVNTLIANSERVVETMGRTQEIIEKQNMHIESTE
-434 TQTSSG
+434 QMVNGVMGEIDASIERIR
-440 QIRDALTRLSETSA
+440 QIESRTRKLESA
-454 KMTSAVEQ
+454 RAE
-462 TLELIQ
+462 I
-468 QSLEKVTLTNKS
+468 
-480 VEKITTDSKELGDH
+480 ID
-494 IQVIDSAIKEVE
+494 VIDS
-506 TSNTQ
+506 
-511 LVSNMEQI
+511 
-519 SSIVDKMTK
+519 
-528 SISHSDGTTHAMLSK
+528 LSEI
-543 YAETA
+543 AQQ
-548 TNINSIEHIVE
+548 NVE
-559 GLMTE
+559 GTMQTSASITE
-564 LGIGG
+564 ITDS
-569 FMGVEDLRAG
+569 FQNIEDSTENLRNMAD
-579 MKVMLLPNDNS
+579 MLAHNIRHFNI
-590 KHPKEYHG
+590 

>member
-1 MMKLTIRKKVLFCSL
+1 MKLTIRKKVLLCSL

-32 IVKGAIIDQVENSL
+32 IVKGVIIDQVENSL

-57 DQNAGTYLQT
+57 DQNAGTYLQA

-110 VDKNGDRIL
+110 VDKNGNRIL
-119 GSPAGDKVVEKVL
+119 GSPAGDKIVEKVL
-132 NGGEEYFSDN
+132 NGGEGYFSDN

-160 GDSGTPIGMVFAGAE
+160 GDSSTPVGMVFAGAE
-175 KQEISHSVIQII
+175 KEKISNSVIKII

-203 IVEISATSITR
+203 IVEISATSITH
-214 ALKKGIANVQ
+214 ALKKGIASVQ

-231 DVEFD
+231 DVAFD
-236 RKILGRKD
+236 SKILERKD

-254 HLQKE
+254 NLQNE
-259 LEKIIKGIK
+259 LLKIIKGIK
-268 ESTDML
+268 GSTDML

-288 YDGMREVEATVDSIT
+288 YDGMREVEATVDSVT
-303 TGANLQAEDAKK
+303 NGANLQAEDAKK

-324 NLIIETGRA
+324 NLIIETGKA
-333 ADELNE
+333 ADELND

-364 VKTAV
+364 VKEAV
-369 ATIAEQTKQTN
+369 ATIADQTKQTN
-380 ISAQSIQKA
+380 ISAQNIQK
-389 SQFISEI
+389 
-396 ASQTNLLSLNASIEA
+396 
-411 ARAGE
+411 
-416 AGKGF
+416 
-421 AVVAD
+421 
-426 QIRVLSTE
+426 
-434 TQTSSG
+434 
-440 QIRDALTRLSETSA
+440 
-454 KMTSAVEQ
+454 
-462 TLELIQ
+462 
-468 QSLEKVTLTNKS
+468 
-480 VEKITTDSKELGDH
+480 
-494 IQVIDSAIKEVE
+494 
-506 TSNTQ
+506 
-511 LVSNMEQI
+511 
-519 SSIVDKMTK
+519 
-528 SISHSDGTTHAMLSK
+528 GTTREKA
-543 YAETA
+543 
-548 TNINSIEHIVE
+548 
-559 GLMTE
+559 
-564 LGIGG
+564 
-569 FMGVEDLRAG
+569 
-579 MKVMLLPNDNS
+579 
-590 KHPKEYHG
+590 

>member
-1 MMKLTIRKKVLFCSL
+1 M
-16 IPLLL
+16 
-21 LGGIILLIAST
+21 
-32 IVKGAIIDQVENSL
+32 E
-46 KGTAIATQAAY
+46 
-57 DQNAGTYLQT
+57 
-67 ENGDIWKGSYNIS
+67 
-80 QSENLVDT
+80 
-88 IKQESGMD
+88 

-132 NGGEEYFSDN
+132 NGGEGYFSDN

-147 TIYYGY
+147 IIYYGY

-160 GDSGTPIGMVFAGAE
+160 GDNTTPIGMVFAGAE

-236 RKILGRKD
+236 RKILERKD

-259 LEKIIKGIK
+259 LQKIIKGIK

-339 SADQMKQS
+339 SADHMKQS

-364 VKTAV
+364 VKAAV

-421 AVVAD
+421 AVVASEIQKLAEQSD
-426 QIRVLSTE
+426 TASGNIGEIVNTLIGNSQRVVETMGKTQEIIEKQNMHIESTE
-434 TQTSSG
+434 QMVNGVMGEIDASIERIRQIETRTKKLESARTEIIDVIDSLSEIAQQNVEGTTQTSS
-440 QIRDALTRLSETSA
+440 S
-454 KMTSAVEQ
+454 
-462 TLELIQ
+462 
-468 QSLEKVTLTNKS
+468 
-480 VEKITTDSKELGDH
+480 ITEITDSFQNIK
-494 IQVIDSAIKEVE
+494 DSTE
-506 TSNTQ
+506 N
-511 LVSNMEQI
+511 LRNMA
-519 SSIVDKMTK
+519 D
-528 SISHSDGTTHAMLSK
+528 ML
-543 YAETA
+543 AH
-548 TNINSIEHIVE
+548 NIRHFDI
-559 GLMTE
+559 
-564 LGIGG
+564 
-569 FMGVEDLRAG
+569 
-579 MKVMLLPNDNS
+579 
-590 KHPKEYHG
+590 

>member
-1 MMKLTIRKKVLFCSL
+1 MKLTIRKKVLLCSL

-57 DQNAGTYLQT
+57 DQNAGTYLQA

-110 VDKNGDRIL
+110 VDKNGNRIL
-119 GSPAGDKVVEKVL
+119 GSPAGDKIVEKVL
-132 NGGEEYFSDN
+132 NGGEGYFSDN

-160 GDSGTPIGMVFAGAE
+160 GDSSTPVGMVFAGAE
-175 KQEISHSVIQII
+175 KEKISNSVIKII

-203 IVEISATSITR
+203 IVEISATSITH
-214 ALKKGIANVQ
+214 ALKKGIASVQ

-231 DVEFD
+231 DVAFD
-236 RKILGRKD
+236 SKILERKD

-254 HLQKE
+254 NLQNE
-259 LEKIIKGIK
+259 LLKIIKGIK

-288 YDGMREVEATVDSIT
+288 YDGMREVEATVDSVT
-303 TGANLQAEDAKK
+303 NGANLQAEDAKK

-324 NLIIETGRA
+324 NLIIETGKA
-333 ADELNE
+333 ADELND

-354 IDELKRISEE
+354 IDELKHISEE
-364 VKTAV
+364 VKEAV
-369 ATIAEQTKQTN
+369 ATIADQTKQTN
-380 ISAQSIQKA
+380 ISAQNIQNA

-421 AVVAD
+421 AVVASEIQKLAEQAD
-426 QIRVLSTE
+426 TASGNIGEIVNTLIANSERVVETMGRTQEIIEKQNMHIESTE
-434 TQTSSG
+434 QMVNGVMGEIDASIERIR
-440 QIRDALTRLSETSA
+440 QIESRTRKLESA
-454 KMTSAVEQ
+454 RAE
-462 TLELIQ
+462 I
-468 QSLEKVTLTNKS
+468 
-480 VEKITTDSKELGDH
+480 ID
-494 IQVIDSAIKEVE
+494 VIDS
-506 TSNTQ
+506 
-511 LVSNMEQI
+511 
-519 SSIVDKMTK
+519 
-528 SISHSDGTTHAMLSK
+528 LSEI
-543 YAETA
+543 AQQ
-548 TNINSIEHIVE
+548 NVE
-559 GLMTE
+559 GTMQTSASITE
-564 LGIGG
+564 ITDS
-569 FMGVEDLRAG
+569 FQNIEDSTENLRNMAD
-579 MKVMLLPNDNS
+579 MLAHNIRHFNI
-590 KHPKEYHG
+590 

>member
-1 MMKLTIRKKVLFCSL
+1 MKLTIRKKVLLCSL

-32 IVKGAIIDQVENSL
+32 IVKGVIIDQVENSL

-57 DQNAGTYLQT
+57 DQNAGTYLQA

-110 VDKNGDRIL
+110 VDKNDNRIL
-119 GSPAGDKVVEKVL
+119 GSPAGDKIVEKVL
-132 NGGEEYFSDN
+132 NGGEGYFSDN

-160 GDSGTPIGMVFAGAE
+160 GDSSTPVGMVFAGAE
-175 KQEISHSVIQII
+175 KEKISNSVIKII

-203 IVEISATSITR
+203 IVEISATSITH
-214 ALKKGIANVQ
+214 ALKKGIASVQ

-231 DVEFD
+231 DVAFD
-236 RKILGRKD
+236 SKILERKD

-254 HLQKE
+254 NLQNE
-259 LEKIIKGIK
+259 LLKIIKGIK
-268 ESTDML
+268 GSTDML

-288 YDGMREVEATVDSIT
+288 YDGMREVEATVDSVT
-303 TGANLQAEDAKK
+303 NGANLQAEDAKR

-324 NLIIETGRA
+324 NLIIETGKA
-333 ADELNE
+333 ADELND

-364 VKTAV
+364 VKEAV
-369 ATIAEQTKQTN
+369 ATIADQTKQTN
-380 ISAQSIQKA
+380 ISAQNIQNA

-421 AVVAD
+421 AVVASEIQKLAEQSD
-426 QIRVLSTE
+426 TASGNIGEIVNTLIANSERVVETMGRTQEIIEKQNMHIESTE
-434 TQTSSG
+434 QMVNGVMGEIDASIERIR
-440 QIRDALTRLSETSA
+440 QIESRTRKLESA
-454 KMTSAVEQ
+454 RAE
-462 TLELIQ
+462 I
-468 QSLEKVTLTNKS
+468 
-480 VEKITTDSKELGDH
+480 ID
-494 IQVIDSAIKEVE
+494 VIDS
-506 TSNTQ
+506 
-511 LVSNMEQI
+511 
-519 SSIVDKMTK
+519 
-528 SISHSDGTTHAMLSK
+528 LSEI
-543 YAETA
+543 AQQ
-548 TNINSIEHIVE
+548 NVE
-559 GLMTE
+559 GTMQTSASITE
-564 LGIGG
+564 ITDS
-569 FMGVEDLRAG
+569 FQNIEDSTENLRNMAD
-579 MKVMLLPNDNS
+579 MLAHNIRHFNI
-590 KHPKEYHG
+590 

>member
-1 MMKLTIRKKVLFCSL
+1 MKLTIRKKVLLCSL

-32 IVKGAIIDQVENSL
+32 IVKGVIIDQMENSL

-57 DQNAGTYLQT
+57 DQNAGTYLQA

-110 VDKNGDRIL
+110 VDKNGNRIL
-119 GSPAGDKVVEKVL
+119 GSPAGDIIVEKVL
-132 NGGEEYFSDN
+132 NGGEGYFSDN

-160 GDSGTPIGMVFAGAE
+160 GDSSTPVGMVFAGAE
-175 KQEISHSVIQII
+175 KEKISNSVIKII

-214 ALKKGIANVQ
+214 ALKKGIASVQ

-231 DVEFD
+231 DVAFD
-236 RKILGRKD
+236 SKILERKD

-254 HLQKE
+254 NLQNE
-259 LEKIIKGIK
+259 LLKIIKGIK

-288 YDGMREVEATVDSIT
+288 YDGMREVEATVDSVT
-303 TGANLQAEDAKK
+303 NGANLQAEDAKK

-324 NLIIETGRA
+324 NLIIETGKA
-333 ADELNE
+333 ADELND

-364 VKTAV
+364 VKEAV
-369 ATIAEQTKQTN
+369 ATIADQTKQTN
-380 ISAQSIQKA
+380 ISAQNIQNA

-421 AVVAD
+421 AVVASEIQKLAEQSD
-426 QIRVLSTE
+426 TASGNIGEIVNTLIANSERVVETMGRTQEIIEKQNMHIESTE
-434 TQTSSG
+434 QMVNGVMGEIDASIERIR
-440 QIRDALTRLSETSA
+440 QIESRTRKLESA
-454 KMTSAVEQ
+454 RAE
-462 TLELIQ
+462 I
-468 QSLEKVTLTNKS
+468 
-480 VEKITTDSKELGDH
+480 ID
-494 IQVIDSAIKEVE
+494 VIDS
-506 TSNTQ
+506 
-511 LVSNMEQI
+511 
-519 SSIVDKMTK
+519 
-528 SISHSDGTTHAMLSK
+528 LSEI
-543 YAETA
+543 AQQ
-548 TNINSIEHIVE
+548 NVE
-559 GLMTE
+559 GTMQTSASITE
-564 LGIGG
+564 ITDS
-569 FMGVEDLRAG
+569 FQNIEDSTENLRNMAD
-579 MKVMLLPNDNS
+579 MLAHNIRHFNI
-590 KHPKEYHG
+590 

>member
-1 MMKLTIRKKVLFCSL
+1 MKLTIRKKVLLCSL

-57 DQNAGTYLQT
+57 DQNAGTYLQA

-110 VDKNGDRIL
+110 VDKNGNRIL
-119 GSPAGDKVVEKVL
+119 GSPAGDKIVEKVL
-132 NGGEEYFSDN
+132 NGGEGYFSDN

-160 GDSGTPIGMVFAGAE
+160 GDSSTPVGMVFAGAE
-175 KQEISHSVIQII
+175 KEKISNSVIKII

-203 IVEISATSITR
+203 IVEISATSITH
-214 ALKKGIANVQ
+214 ALKKGIASVQ

-231 DVEFD
+231 DVAFD
-236 RKILGRKD
+236 SKILERKD

-254 HLQKE
+254 NLQNE
-259 LEKIIKGIK
+259 LLKIIKGIK

-288 YDGMREVEATVDSIT
+288 YDGMREVEATVDSVT
-303 TGANLQAEDAKK
+303 NGANLQAEDAKK

-324 NLIIETGRA
+324 NLIIETGKE
-333 ADELNE
+333 ADELND

-354 IDELKRISEE
+354 IDELKHISEE
-364 VKTAV
+364 VKEAV
-369 ATIAEQTKQTN
+369 ATIADQTKQTN
-380 ISAQSIQKA
+380 ISAQNIQNA

-421 AVVAD
+421 AVVASEIQKLAEQSD
-426 QIRVLSTE
+426 TASGNIGEIVNTLIANSERVVETMGRTQEIIEKQNMHIESTE
-434 TQTSSG
+434 QMVNGVMGEIDASIERIR
-440 QIRDALTRLSETSA
+440 QIESRTRKLESA
-454 KMTSAVEQ
+454 RAE
-462 TLELIQ
+462 I
-468 QSLEKVTLTNKS
+468 
-480 VEKITTDSKELGDH
+480 ID
-494 IQVIDSAIKEVE
+494 VIDS
-506 TSNTQ
+506 
-511 LVSNMEQI
+511 
-519 SSIVDKMTK
+519 
-528 SISHSDGTTHAMLSK
+528 LSEI
-543 YAETA
+543 AQQ
-548 TNINSIEHIVE
+548 NVE
-559 GLMTE
+559 GTMQTSASITE
-564 LGIGG
+564 ITDS
-569 FMGVEDLRAG
+569 FQNIEDSTENLRNMAD
-579 MKVMLLPNDNS
+579 MLAHNIRHFNI
-590 KHPKEYHG
+590 

>member
-1 MMKLTIRKKVLFCSL
+1 MKLTIRKKVLLCSL

-32 IVKGAIIDQVENSL
+32 IVKGVIIDQVENSL

-57 DQNAGTYLQT
+57 DQNAGTYLQA

-80 QSENLVDT
+80 QSEKLVDT

-96 VTFFYG
+96 VTFLYG

-110 VDKNGDRIL
+110 VDKNGNRIL
-119 GSPAGDKVVEKVL
+119 GSPAGDKIVEKVL
-132 NGGEEYFSDN
+132 NGGEGYFSDN

-160 GDSGTPIGMVFAGAE
+160 GDSSTPVGMVFAGAE
-175 KQEISHSVIQII
+175 KEKISNSVIKII

-214 ALKKGIANVQ
+214 ALKKGIASVQ

-231 DVEFD
+231 DVAFD
-236 RKILGRKD
+236 SKILERKD

-254 HLQKE
+254 NLQNE
-259 LEKIIKGIK
+259 LLKIIKGIK

-288 YDGMREVEATVDSIT
+288 YDGMREVEATVDSVT
-303 TGANLQAEDAKK
+303 NGANLQAEDAKK

-324 NLIIETGRA
+324 NLIIETGKA
-333 ADELNE
+333 ADELND

-364 VKTAV
+364 VKEAV
-369 ATIAEQTKQTN
+369 ATIADQTKQTN
-380 ISAQSIQKA
+380 ISAQNIQNA

-396 ASQTNLLSLNASIEA
+396 ASQTNLLSLNASNEA

-421 AVVAD
+421 AVVASEIQKLAEQSD
-426 QIRVLSTE
+426 TASGNIGEIVNTLIANSERVVETMGRTQEIIEKQNMHTESTE
-434 TQTSSG
+434 QMVNGVMGEIDASIERIR
-440 QIRDALTRLSETSA
+440 QIESRTRKLESA
-454 KMTSAVEQ
+454 RAE
-462 TLELIQ
+462 I
-468 QSLEKVTLTNKS
+468 
-480 VEKITTDSKELGDH
+480 ID
-494 IQVIDSAIKEVE
+494 VIDS
-506 TSNTQ
+506 
-511 LVSNMEQI
+511 
-519 SSIVDKMTK
+519 
-528 SISHSDGTTHAMLSK
+528 LSEI
-543 YAETA
+543 AQQ
-548 TNINSIEHIVE
+548 NVE
-559 GLMTE
+559 GTMQTSASITE
-564 LGIGG
+564 ITDS
-569 FMGVEDLRAG
+569 FQNIEDSTENLRNMAD
-579 MKVMLLPNDNS
+579 MLAHNIRHFNI
-590 KHPKEYHG
+590 

>member
-1 MMKLTIRKKVLFCSL
+1 MKLTIRKKVLLCSL

-32 IVKGAIIDQVENSL
+32 IVKGVIIDQMENSL

-57 DQNAGTYLQT
+57 DQNAGTYLQA

-110 VDKNGDRIL
+110 VDKNGNRIL
-119 GSPAGDKVVEKVL
+119 GSPAGDKIVEKVL
-132 NGGEEYFSDN
+132 NGGEGYFSDN

-160 GDSGTPIGMVFAGAE
+160 GDSSTPVGMVFAGAE
-175 KQEISHSVIQII
+175 KEKISNSVIKII

-203 IVEISATSITR
+203 IVEISATSITH
-214 ALKKGIANVQ
+214 ALKKGIASVQ

-231 DVEFD
+231 DVAFD
-236 RKILGRKD
+236 SKILERKD

-254 HLQKE
+254 NLQNE
-259 LEKIIKGIK
+259 LLKIIKGIK

-288 YDGMREVEATVDSIT
+288 YDGMREVEATVDSVT
-303 TGANLQAEDAKK
+303 NGANLQAEDAKK

-324 NLIIETGRA
+324 NLIIETGKA
-333 ADELNE
+333 ADELND

-364 VKTAV
+364 VKEAV
-369 ATIAEQTKQTN
+369 ATIADQTKQTN
-380 ISAQSIQKA
+380 ISAQNIQNA

-421 AVVAD
+421 AVVASEIQKLAEQSD
-426 QIRVLSTE
+426 TASGNIGEIVNTLIANSERVVETMGRTQEIIEKQNMHIESTE
-434 TQTSSG
+434 QMVNGVMGEIDASIERIR
-440 QIRDALTRLSETSA
+440 QIESRTRKLESA
-454 KMTSAVEQ
+454 RAE
-462 TLELIQ
+462 I
-468 QSLEKVTLTNKS
+468 
-480 VEKITTDSKELGDH
+480 ID
-494 IQVIDSAIKEVE
+494 VIDS
-506 TSNTQ
+506 
-511 LVSNMEQI
+511 
-519 SSIVDKMTK
+519 
-528 SISHSDGTTHAMLSK
+528 LSEI
-543 YAETA
+543 AQQ
-548 TNINSIEHIVE
+548 NVE
-559 GLMTE
+559 GTMQTSASITE
-564 LGIGG
+564 ITDS
-569 FMGVEDLRAG
+569 FQNIEDSTENLRNMAD
-579 MKVMLLPNDNS
+579 MLAHNIRHFNI
-590 KHPKEYHG
+590 

>member
-1 MMKLTIRKKVLFCSL
+1 MKLTIRKKVLLCSL

-32 IVKGAIIDQVENSL
+32 IVKGVIIDQVENSL

-57 DQNAGTYLQT
+57 DQNAGTYLQA

-80 QSENLVDT
+80 QSEKLVDT

-110 VDKNGDRIL
+110 VDKNDNRIL
-119 GSPAGDKVVEKVL
+119 GSPAGDKIVEKVL
-132 NGGEEYFSDN
+132 NGGEGYFSDN

-160 GDSGTPIGMVFAGAE
+160 DDSSTPVGMVFAGAE
-175 KQEISHSVIQII
+175 KEKISNSVIKII

-203 IVEISATSITR
+203 IVEISATSITH
-214 ALKKGIANVQ
+214 ALKKGIASVQ

-231 DVEFD
+231 DVAFD
-236 RKILGRKD
+236 SKILERKD

-254 HLQKE
+254 NLQNE
-259 LEKIIKGIK
+259 LLKIIKGIK
-268 ESTDML
+268 GSTDML

-288 YDGMREVEATVDSIT
+288 YDGMREVEATVDSVT
-303 TGANLQAEDAKK
+303 NGANLQAEDAKK

-324 NLIIETGRA
+324 NLIIETGKA
-333 ADELNE
+333 ADELND

-364 VKTAV
+364 VKEAV
-369 ATIAEQTKQTN
+369 ATIADQTKQTN
-380 ISAQSIQKA
+380 ISAQNIQKA

-421 AVVAD
+421 AVVASEIQKLAEQSD
-426 QIRVLSTE
+426 TASGNIGEIVNTLIANSERVVETMGRTQEIIEKQNMHIESTE
-434 TQTSSG
+434 QMVNGVMGEIDASIERIR
-440 QIRDALTRLSETSA
+440 QIESRTRKLESA
-454 KMTSAVEQ
+454 RAE
-462 TLELIQ
+462 I
-468 QSLEKVTLTNKS
+468 
-480 VEKITTDSKELGDH
+480 ID
-494 IQVIDSAIKEVE
+494 VIDS
-506 TSNTQ
+506 
-511 LVSNMEQI
+511 
-519 SSIVDKMTK
+519 
-528 SISHSDGTTHAMLSK
+528 LSEI
-543 YAETA
+543 AQQ
-548 TNINSIEHIVE
+548 NVE
-559 GLMTE
+559 GTMQTSASITE
-564 LGIGG
+564 ITDS
-569 FMGVEDLRAG
+569 FQNIEDSTENLRNMAD
-579 MKVMLLPNDNS
+579 MLAHNIRHFNI
-590 KHPKEYHG
+590 

>member
-1 MMKLTIRKKVLFCSL
+1 M

-32 IVKGAIIDQVENSL
+32 IVKGVIIDQVENSL

-57 DQNAGTYLQT
+57 DQNAGTYLQA

-80 QSENLVDT
+80 QSEKLVDT

-110 VDKNGDRIL
+110 VDKNDNRIL
-119 GSPAGDKVVEKVL
+119 GSPAGDKIVEKVL
-132 NGGEEYFSDN
+132 NGGEGYFSDN

-160 GDSGTPIGMVFAGAE
+160 GDSSTPVGMVFAGAE
-175 KQEISHSVIQII
+175 KEKISNSVIKII

-214 ALKKGIANVQ
+214 ALKKGIASVQ

-231 DVEFD
+231 DVAFD
-236 RKILGRKD
+236 SKILERKD

-254 HLQKE
+254 NLQNE
-259 LEKIIKGIK
+259 LLKIIKGIK

-288 YDGMREVEATVDSIT
+288 YDGMREVEATVDSVT
-303 TGANLQAEDAKK
+303 NGANLQAEDAKK

-324 NLIIETGRA
+324 NLIIETGKA
-333 ADELNE
+333 ADELND

-364 VKTAV
+364 VKEAV
-369 ATIAEQTKQTN
+369 ATIADQTKQTN
-380 ISAQSIQKA
+380 ISAQNIQNA

-421 AVVAD
+421 AVVASEIQKLAEQSD
-426 QIRVLSTE
+426 TASGNIGEIVNTLIANSERVVETMGRTQEIIEKQNMHIESTE
-434 TQTSSG
+434 QMVNGVMGEIDASIERIR
-440 QIRDALTRLSETSA
+440 QIESRTRKLESA
-454 KMTSAVEQ
+454 RAE
-462 TLELIQ
+462 I
-468 QSLEKVTLTNKS
+468 
-480 VEKITTDSKELGDH
+480 ID
-494 IQVIDSAIKEVE
+494 VIDS
-506 TSNTQ
+506 
-511 LVSNMEQI
+511 
-519 SSIVDKMTK
+519 
-528 SISHSDGTTHAMLSK
+528 LSEI
-543 YAETA
+543 AQQ
-548 TNINSIEHIVE
+548 NVE
-559 GLMTE
+559 GTMQTSASITE
-564 LGIGG
+564 ITDS
-569 FMGVEDLRAG
+569 FQNIEDSTENLRNMAD
-579 MKVMLLPNDNS
+579 MLAHNIRHFNI
-590 KHPKEYHG
+590 